1 MEIVREN
8 LLIQR
13 SSLYTGGIAAILA
26 SICCL
31 GPFLLVTVGL
41 SNATVL
47 YFITAAEWSRPFFIV
62 VALIALIFSYRY
74 IWNPTPSSYSIEACS
89 IQQNMMPYKV
99 FFAFVTLLIILAF
112 MLPYI
117 AIDDAHNI

>member
-1 MEIVREN
+1 MEIVRGN
-8 LLIQR
+8 LHTQQF
-13 SSLYTGGIAAILA
+13 SLYTGGIAAILA

-31 GPFLLVTVGL
+31 SSFLLVTVGL

-74 IWNPTPSSYSIEACS
+74 IWRPIPSSYSVEACS
-89 IQQNMMPYKV
+89 TQQNMMPYKV

-117 AIDDAHNI
+117 AIDEAHNI

>member
-8 LLIQR
+8 IFTQR
-13 SSLYTGGIAAILA
+13 LSLYTGGVAAILA

-62 VALIALIFSYRY
+62 VALIGLIFSYRY
-74 IWNPTPSSYSIEACS
+74 IWNPTPSNYSVEACS